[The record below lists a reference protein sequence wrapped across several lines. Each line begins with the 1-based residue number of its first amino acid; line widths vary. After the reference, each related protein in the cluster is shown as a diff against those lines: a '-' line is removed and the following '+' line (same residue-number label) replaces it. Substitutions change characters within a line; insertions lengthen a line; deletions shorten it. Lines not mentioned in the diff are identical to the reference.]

1 MQHLKRVLLAIAL
14 AAAGA
19 MPVAAQD
26 DSPPAEIKLTEST
39 LKAVI
44 AATQEMQALDPGE
57 ADANQESAESTEL
70 DAQFDAIAKKH
81 GFADG
86 QAYGQAYESA
96 VQAFAVVDWTS
107 EERKKAAADEIAAIN
122 ADSTLSAE
130 AKKEAVTQV
139 EQDLAAPPPTA
150 LPENVELVKAHESEM
165 RALMSSDIG
174 P

>member
-44 AATQEMQALDPGE
+44 AAT
-57 ADANQESAESTEL
+57 QESAESTEL